1 MIMFVNAYLCHFENG
16 FLKIFFKKDP
26 FALFAVKDLGRD
38 MMVTLLL
45 QVPWKLLVEGIM
57 ILLVLLLEVFLLKFH
72 SLVVS
77 VRHQLIYVLLHVVG

>member
-1 MIMFVNAYLCHFENG
+1 MIIFANAYLLLFEKG
-16 FLKIFFKKDP
+16 FLKIFYKKDS

-57 ILLVLLLEVFLLKFH
+57 ILLVLLSEVFLLKFYP
-72 SLVVS
+72 LVVS
-77 VRHQLIYVLLHVVG
+77 VRH